1 MFTISLGH
9 KTLTI
14 CHLWN
19 MMGVCLPG
27 PGEETV
33 GIYLFA
39 AAQQAR
45 EGRGLGMEE
54 LTQTNFLPPHLKGLL

>member
-1 MFTISLGH
+1 
-9 KTLTI
+9 
-14 CHLWN
+14 
-19 MMGVCLPG
+19 MGVHLPG